1 LGTDRSGPVEIQG
14 KGDFPRDGLF
24 NTPTAWDIEYTY
36 DDAVILLFKSGK
48 WGIRFEGS
56 DGWIQTSPFDASPK
70 SLLKSV
76 IGPDEI
82 HLYESNDHKRN
93 FLDCIKSRK
102 DPIAPAE
109 VGHRSAAICHLG
121 NIAML
126 TGRKLKWDHER
137 EQFINDATANQM
149 LSRPMRSPWR
159 L

>member
-1 LGTDRSGPVEIQG
+1 
-14 KGDFPRDGLF
+14 
-24 NTPTAWDIEYTY
+24 
-36 DDAVILLFKSGK
+36 LLFKSGK

-56 DGWIQTSPFDASPK
+56 EGWIQTSPLNASPK
-70 SLLKSV
+70 LLLKSV
-76 IGPDEI
+76 IRPDEI
-82 HLYESNDHKRN
+82 HLYKSNDHKQN

-126 TGRKLKWDHER
+126 TGRKLKWDPKR
-137 EQFINDATANQM
+137 EQFINDTTANQM
-149 LSRPMRSPWR
+149 LFRPMRSPWH